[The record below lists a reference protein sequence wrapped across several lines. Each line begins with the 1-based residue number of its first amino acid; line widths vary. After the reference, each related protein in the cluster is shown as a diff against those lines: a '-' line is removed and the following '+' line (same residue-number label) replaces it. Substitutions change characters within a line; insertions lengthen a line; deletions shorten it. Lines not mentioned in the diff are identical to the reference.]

1 MSEDR
6 QLEREEELQ
15 ESLVQNNVASI
26 RALVP
31 KEKMGP
37 ERCEECDEPIHID
50 RRMMGYSRCVMCV
63 EPEEKRARQYGRLS

>member
-15 ESLVQNNVASI
+15 ASLVQNNVASI
-26 RALVP
+26 RAQVP

-37 ERCEECDEPIHID
+37 EFCTECDEPIHID

-63 EPEEKRARQYGRLS
+63 EIEEKRAKQYGKSL